1 MILDKLY
8 INGRLCQEEIEE
20 GEAGR
25 GGGARGTRSGE
36 DAGQV
41 DGENSISEDN
51 AGDRGVLTQS
61 ARYGCAEKPQ
71 F

>member
-25 GGGARGTRSGE
+25 GGRSQGDQIGRGRGASGWGEFNLRGQRW
-36 DAGQV
+36 
-41 DGENSISEDN
+41 
-51 AGDRGVLTQS
+51 
-61 ARYGCAEKPQ
+61 
-71 F
+71 